1 MRLQTWMILVLLLPL
16 VATAQKKKNKKKEPE
31 YTMISKPEI
40 TAENQN
46 PLTVV
51 GASLPTFNAIDA
63 SQKMMF
69 DTSLPAGKPVVLVL
83 FNPSCG
89 HCVESAIKVRE
100 NMANFKNCS
109 FLYLTAINQL
119 ERIPGFIKD
128 AGIEHEKNIIVA
140 ADNCDVT
147 NKIFMYQGIPQIMV
161 YNAQHKLQQIFYKE
175 INMDSVAY
183 YMRK

>member
-1 MRLQTWMILVLLLPL
+1 MRFKTFMLFAFLLPL
-16 VATAQKKKNKKKEPE
+16 IVSAQKKNKKKKETG
-31 YTMISKPEI
+31 YTMVSKPEI
-40 TAENQN
+40 ASENQR
-46 PLTVV
+46 PFTVN

-63 SQKMMF
+63 SQNMMF
-69 DTSLPAGKPVVLVL
+69 DTSLPANKPVILVL

-100 NMANFKNCS
+100 NMANFKNCT

-119 ERIPGFIKD
+119 ERIPGFVRD
-128 AGIEHEKNIIVA
+128 AGIENEKNIIVA

-147 NKIFMYQGIPQIMV
+147 SKIFMYNGIPQIMV
-161 YNAQHKLQQIFYKE
+161 YNAKHKLQNIFYKE

-183 YMRK
+183 YMSK